1 MSKRFMMECNS
12 LVIIGFMNEIIKKHL
27 DEHQTVLSTLE
38 SLAPQ
43 IEKVANHMI
52 QALQNGKTIF
62 WCGNG
67 GSASDAQHLAGELVG
82 RFVGDRKA
90 LKSISLNADSAVMT
104 CIVNDYG
111 YEHIFSRQVEGLG
124 VKGDVLV
131 GITTSGN
138 SQNVLNALAVANQKQ
153 IATVGLLGKG
163 GGKASSLVS
172 EAIVINS
179 NTTARIQEMHI
190 TIGHILCDLIEDGLH
205 LKV

>member
-1 MSKRFMMECNS
+1 MEFYS

-27 DEHQTVLSTLE
+27 DEHQTVLSTLVY
-38 SLAPQ
+38 LAPQ
-43 IEKVANHMI
+43 IETVSKLMI
-52 QALQNGKTIF
+52 QALQNGNTIF

-124 VKGDVLV
+124 VEGDVLI

-138 SQNVLNALAVANQKQ
+138 SENVINALGVANQKQ
-153 IATVGLLGKG
+153 MTTIGLLGKG
-163 GGKASSLVS
+163 GGKAASMVS

-190 TIGHILCDLIEDGLH
+190 TIGHILCDLIEEGLH
-205 LKV
+205 LKP

>member
-1 MSKRFMMECNS
+1 MMECNS
-12 LVIIGFMNEIIKKHL
+12 SVIIGSMNETIKKHL

-43 IEKVANHMI
+43 IETVANHMI
-52 QALQNGKTIF
+52 QALQNGNTIF

-124 VKGDVLV
+124 VEGDVLV

-138 SQNVLNALAVANQKQ
+138 SKNVLNALAVANQKQ
-153 IATVGLLGKG
+153 MNTIGLLGKG

-172 EAIVINS
+172 EAIAINS

-190 TIGHILCDLIEDGLH
+190 TIGHILCDLIEEGLH

>member
-1 MSKRFMMECNS
+1 MMECNS
-12 LVIIGFMNEIIKKHL
+12 LVIIGSMNEIIKKHL

-43 IEKVANHMI
+43 IETVANHMI
-52 QALQNGKTIF
+52 QALQNGNTIF

-124 VKGDVLV
+124 VEGDVLV

-153 IATVGLLGKG
+153 MTTIGLLGKG
-163 GGKASSLVS
+163 GGKVLSLVS

-190 TIGHILCDLIEDGLH
+190 TIGHILCDLIEEGLH
-205 LKV
+205 LKA

>member
-1 MSKRFMMECNS
+1 MMEFYS

-27 DEHQTVLSTLE
+27 DEHQAVLSTLE

-43 IEKVANHMI
+43 IETVANYMI
-52 QALQNGKTIF
+52 QALQNGNTIF

-82 RFVGDRKA
+82 RFVGDRKS

-153 IATVGLLGKG
+153 MITISLLGKG
-163 GGKASSLVS
+163 GGKASSIVN
-172 EAIVINS
+172 EAIIINS

-190 TIGHILCDLIEDGLH
+190 TIGHILCDLIEEGLQ
-205 LKV
+205 LKA

>member
-1 MSKRFMMECNS
+1 
-12 LVIIGFMNEIIKKHL
+12 MNEFIKKHL
-27 DEHQTVLSTLE
+27 DEHQIVLSTLE

-52 QALQNGKTIF
+52 QALRNGKTIF

-111 YEHIFSRQVEGLG
+111 YEYIFSRQVEGLG
-124 VKGDVLV
+124 SEGDVLV

-138 SQNVLNALAVANQKQ
+138 SENVLNALAVANQKQ
-153 IATVGLLGKG
+153 MTTVGLLGKG
-163 GGKASSLVS
+163 GGKAVSLVS
-172 EAIVINS
+172 DAIIIDS

-190 TIGHILCDLIEDGLH
+190 TIGHILCDLIEEGLQ
-205 LKV
+205 LKG

>member
-1 MSKRFMMECNS
+1 MMECNS
-12 LVIIGFMNEIIKKHL
+12 LVIIGFMNEIIRKHL
-27 DEHQTVLSTLE
+27 EEHQSVLSTLE

-43 IEKVANHMI
+43 IETVANHMI
-52 QALQNGKTIF
+52 QALQHGKTIF

-124 VKGDVLV
+124 VEGDVLI

-138 SQNVLNALAVANQKQ
+138 SENVINALGVANQKQ
-153 IATVGLLGKG
+153 MITIGLLGKG
-163 GGKASSLVS
+163 GGKASSFVS

-190 TIGHILCDLIEDGLH
+190 TIGHILCDLIEEGLH
-205 LKV
+205 LKA

>member
-1 MSKRFMMECNS
+1 MESNS
-12 LVIIGFMNEIIKKHL
+12 LVIIGFMNEIIKKHI
-27 DEHQTVLSTLE
+27 DEHQSVLSTLA

-43 IEKVANHMI
+43 IETVAKHMI
-52 QALQNGKTIF
+52 QALQNGNTIF

-124 VKGDVLV
+124 VEGDVLV

-138 SQNVLNALAVANQKQ
+138 SENVLNALEVANEKQ
-153 IATVGLLGKG
+153 MTAIGLLGKG
-163 GGKASSLVS
+163 GGKALSLVS
-172 EAIVINS
+172 EAIVVDS

-190 TIGHILCDLIEDGLH
+190 TIGHILCDLIEEGLH

>member
-1 MSKRFMMECNS
+1 MMECNS
-12 LVIIGFMNEIIKKHL
+12 LVIIGFMNEIIRNHL
-27 DEHQTVLSTLE
+27 EEHQAVLSTLE

-43 IEKVANHMI
+43 IETVADHMI
-52 QALQNGKTIF
+52 QALQDGNTIF

-124 VKGDVLV
+124 EKGDVLV

-138 SQNVLNALAVANQKQ
+138 SENVINALGVANQKQ
-153 IATVGLLGKG
+153 MTTIGLLGKG
-163 GGKASSLVS
+163 GGKALSLVS
-172 EAIVINS
+172 EAIVIDS

-205 LKV
+205 LKA

>member
-1 MSKRFMMECNS
+1 MMECNS
-12 LVIIGFMNEIIKKHL
+12 LVIIGSMIEIIKKHL

-38 SLAPQ
+38 SLALQ
-43 IEKVANHMI
+43 IETVANHMI
-52 QALQNGKTIF
+52 QALQNGNTIF

-124 VKGDVLV
+124 SEGDVLV

-153 IATVGLLGKG
+153 MTTVGLLGKG
-163 GGKASSLVS
+163 GGKAVSLVS
-172 EAIVINS
+172 EAIVIDS

-190 TIGHILCDLIEDGLH
+190 TIGHILCDLIEEGLH
-205 LKV
+205 LKA

>member
-1 MSKRFMMECNS
+1 MMECNS
-12 LVIIGFMNEIIKKHL
+12 LVIIGSMNEIIKKHL

-43 IEKVANHMI
+43 IETVANHMI
-52 QALQNGKTIF
+52 QALQNGNTIF

-124 VKGDVLV
+124 VEGDVLI

-138 SQNVLNALAVANQKQ
+138 SENVINALGVANQKQ
-153 IATVGLLGKG
+153 MTTIGLLGKG
-163 GGKASSLVS
+163 GGKALSLVS
-172 EAIVINS
+172 EAIMIDS
-179 NTTARIQEMHI
+179 KTTARIQEMHI
-190 TIGHILCDLIEDGLH
+190 TIGHILCDLIEEGLH
-205 LKV
+205 LKA

>member
-1 MSKRFMMECNS
+1 MMEFNS
-12 LVIIGFMNEIIKKHL
+12 LVIIGFMKEIIRKHL
-27 DEHQTVLSTLE
+27 DEHQSVLSTLE

-43 IEKVANHMI
+43 IETVANHMI
-52 QALQNGKTIF
+52 QALQHGKTIF

-67 GSASDAQHLAGELVG
+67 GSASDAQHLAGELIG
-82 RFVGDRKA
+82 RFIGDRKA
-90 LKSISLNADSAVMT
+90 LRSISLNADTAVMT

-124 VKGDVLV
+124 VEGDVLV

-138 SQNVLNALAVANQKQ
+138 SENVLNALAVANQKQ
-153 IATVGLLGKG
+153 MITVGLLGKG
-163 GGKASSLVS
+163 GGKASSLVG

-190 TIGHILCDLIEDGLH
+190 TIGHILCDLIEEGLH
-205 LKV
+205 LKA

>member
-1 MSKRFMMECNS
+1 MMECNS

-27 DEHQTVLSTLE
+27 DEHQSVLSSLE

-43 IEKVANHMI
+43 IQTVAKQII
-52 QALQNGKTIF
+52 QALQKGNTIF

-82 RFVGDRKA
+82 RYVGDRKA

-124 VKGDVLV
+124 SEGDVLV

-138 SQNVLNALAVANQKQ
+138 SENVLNALAVANQKQ
-153 IATVGLLGKG
+153 MTTIGLLGKG
-163 GGKASSLVS
+163 GGKALSLVS

-190 TIGHILCDLIEDGLH
+190 TIGHILCDLIEEGLH
-205 LKV
+205 LKA

>member
-1 MSKRFMMECNS
+1 
-12 LVIIGFMNEIIKKHL
+12 MNEIIKKHL

-43 IEKVANHMI
+43 IETVAKYMV
-52 QALQNGKTIF
+52 QALENGNTIF

-124 VKGDVLV
+124 SEGDLLV

-138 SQNVLNALAVANQKQ
+138 SHNVLNALAVANQKQ
-153 IATVGLLGKG
+153 MTTIGLLGKG
-163 GGKASSLVS
+163 GGKATSLVS

-190 TIGHILCDLIEDGLH
+190 TIGHILCDLIEDGLQ
-205 LKV
+205 LKA

>member
-1 MSKRFMMECNS
+1 
-12 LVIIGFMNEIIKKHL
+12 MNEFIKKHL
-27 DEHQTVLSTLE
+27 NEHQTVLSTLE

-52 QALQNGKTIF
+52 QALQNGNTIF

-124 VKGDVLV
+124 AEGDVLV

-138 SQNVLNALAVANQKQ
+138 SENVLNALALAKQKKM
-153 IATVGLLGKG
+153 ITVGLLGKG
-163 GGKASSLVS
+163 GGKAASLVGD
-172 EAIVINS
+172 AIVIDS
-179 NTTARIQEMHI
+179 DSTARIQEMHI
-190 TIGHILCDLIEDGLH
+190 TIGHILCDLIEEGLH

>member
-1 MSKRFMMECNS
+1 
-12 LVIIGFMNEIIKKHL
+12 MNEIIRKHL
-27 DEHQTVLSTLE
+27 DEHQSVLSTLA

-43 IEKVANHMI
+43 IEKVAKHMI
-52 QALQNGKTIF
+52 QALKSGNTIF

-111 YEHIFSRQVEGLG
+111 YEHIFSRQVDGLG
-124 VKGDVLV
+124 VEGDVLV

-138 SQNVLNALAVANQKQ
+138 SENVLNALEVANEKQ
-153 IATVGLLGKG
+153 MTAIGLLGKG
-163 GGKASSLVS
+163 GGKALSLVS
-172 EAIVINS
+172 EAIVVDS

-190 TIGHILCDLIEDGLH
+190 TIGHILCDLIEEGLH

>member
-1 MSKRFMMECNS
+1 
-12 LVIIGFMNEIIKKHL
+12 MNEIIKKHL
-27 DEHQTVLSTLE
+27 QEHQTVLFTLE

-43 IEKVANHMI
+43 IEKVAKHMI
-52 QALQNGKTIF
+52 QALQNGNTIF

-111 YEHIFSRQVEGLG
+111 YEHLFSRQVEGLG
-124 VKGDVLV
+124 VEGDVLV

-138 SQNVLNALAVANQKQ
+138 SENVLNALVIANQKQ
-153 IATVGLLGKG
+153 MTTVGFLGKG
-163 GGKASSLVS
+163 GGKALSLVK

-190 TIGHILCDLIEDGLH
+190 TIGHILCDLIEEGLH
-205 LKV
+205 LKA

>member
-1 MSKRFMMECNS
+1 MMEFYS

-38 SLAPQ
+38 SLAPH
-43 IEKVANHMI
+43 IESVATRMI
-52 QALQNGKTIF
+52 HALQNGNTIF

-138 SQNVLNALAVANQKQ
+138 SENVLNALAIANQKQ
-153 IATVGLLGKG
+153 ITTIGLLGKG
-163 GGKASSLVS
+163 GGKASSLAS

-190 TIGHILCDLIEDGLH
+190 TIGHILCDLIEEGLH
-205 LKV
+205 LKA

>member
-1 MSKRFMMECNS
+1 MMEFYS

-27 DEHQTVLSTLE
+27 EEHQTVLSTLE

-43 IEKVANHMI
+43 IETVANHMI
-52 QALQNGKTIF
+52 QALQNGNTIF

-124 VKGDVLV
+124 VEGDVLV

-153 IATVGLLGKG
+153 MTTIGLLGKG
-163 GGKASSLVS
+163 GGVASSLVS

-190 TIGHILCDLIEDGLH
+190 TIGHILCDLIEEGLQ
-205 LKV
+205 LKA

>member
-1 MSKRFMMECNS
+1 
-12 LVIIGFMNEIIKKHL
+12 MNEIIKKHL
-27 DEHQTVLSTLE
+27 QEHQTVLFTLE

-43 IEKVANHMI
+43 IEKVAKHMI
-52 QALQNGKTIF
+52 QALQNGNTIF

-124 VKGDVLV
+124 VEGDVLV

-153 IATVGLLGKG
+153 MTTVGLLGKG
-163 GGKASSLVS
+163 GGKATSLVS

-190 TIGHILCDLIEDGLH
+190 TIGHILCDLIEEGLQ
-205 LKV
+205 LKA

>member
-1 MSKRFMMECNS
+1 MMEINS
-12 LVIIGFMNEIIKKHL
+12 LVIIGSMNEIIKKHL
-27 DEHQTVLSTLE
+27 DEHQSVLSTLE

-43 IEKVANHMI
+43 IETVAKIMI
-52 QALQNGKTIF
+52 QALQNGNTIF

-124 VKGDVLV
+124 VEGDVLI

-138 SQNVLNALAVANQKQ
+138 SDNVINALGVANQKQ
-153 IATVGLLGKG
+153 MTTIGLLGKG
-163 GGKASSLVS
+163 GGKAASMVS

-190 TIGHILCDLIEDGLH
+190 TIGHILCDLIEEGLH
-205 LKV
+205 LKA

>member
-1 MSKRFMMECNS
+1 MMEFYS
-12 LVIIGFMNEIIKKHL
+12 LVIIGFMNEIIRKHL
-27 DEHQTVLSTLE
+27 DEHQAVLSTLE

-43 IEKVANHMI
+43 IQTVAKIMI
-52 QALQNGKTIF
+52 QALQNGNTIF

-124 VKGDVLV
+124 VEGDVLV

-138 SQNVLNALAVANQKQ
+138 SENVLNALAVANQKQ
-153 IATVGLLGKG
+153 MTTIGLLGKG
-163 GGKASSLVS
+163 GGKAASMVS
-172 EAIVINS
+172 EAIVIKS

-190 TIGHILCDLIEDGLH
+190 TIGHILCDLIEEGLQ
-205 LKV
+205 LKA